1 MLGGAPS
8 RIAIGDP
15 EVADVKVLPASGK
28 RAASVLVYGKKA
40 GTTQLQ
46 VWSGANAAPQVW
58 NVRVSG
64 PVQGVL
70 AGRGV
75 SGGANVDMA
84 GDKAVL
90 SGHAE
95 SQLSHQGSVSA
106 AASAVGGGRTWWTC
120 PPPGRAAWSRS
131 RSRWSR
137 CSVP

>member
-1 MLGGAPS
+1 MP
-8 RIAIGDP
+8 RRR
-15 EVADVKVLPASGK
+15 SG
-28 RAASVLVYGKKA
+28 
-40 GTTQLQ
+40 TC
-46 VWSGANAAPQVW
+46 
-58 NVRVSG
+58 VSG

-106 AASAVGGGRTWWTC
+106 AASAVGGEKNVVDLSTAG
-120 PPPGRAAWSRS
+120 PGGVVRS

>member
-106 AASAVGGGRTWWTC
+106 AASAVGGEKNVVDLSTAG
-120 PPPGRAAWSRS
+120 PGGVVRS